1 MPNGQR
7 RNRNSRHANTQRN
20 LQNASVIEASAIAEI
35 VDVVVAAEEY
45 VDNSAEIER
54 LKSRLDIQKNTI
66 IRLKKN
72 EKEALL
78 NEKHALLSID
88 SFTKCLKVLRDEEG
102 VINMSQNSDG
112 SIKKVVPK
120 CIYRNGEEISFK
132 GVPKLLDQ
140 QDELMVTQVMLI
152 NRQEEEIKKLKTF
165 CKSLI
170 TKDKEVIKNMISE
183 CDKLDNLSKIINK
196 QDDDLVC
203 DINFSDEESDEE
215 EEDFMS
221 HKTFIQRGKHYSYNE
236 KYELYDDD
244 FQFIKKFDSKFK
256 MIAHFMD

>member
-35 VDVVVAAEEY
+35 AEVVFAAEAF

-54 LKSRLDIQKNTI
+54 LKSRVDIQKTTI

-72 EKEALL
+72 EKEAIKMQ
-78 NEKHALLSID
+78 N
-88 SFTKCLKVLRDEEG
+88 SFTNCLKVLRDEEG

-120 CIYRNGEEISFK
+120 CIYRNGEAISFK

-140 QDELMVTQVMLI
+140 QDDVMLTQTKVI
-152 NRQEEEIKKLKTF
+152 KLQEEEIKKLKTF

-170 TKDKEVIKNMISE
+170 TKDKEGIK
-183 CDKLDNLSKIINK
+183 NK

-256 MIAHFMD
+256 MIAYFRPSNKV

>member
-35 VDVVVAAEEY
+35 ASVVVAAEEY

-54 LKSRLDIQKNTI
+54 LKSRLDIQKTTI

-72 EKEALL
+72 EKEAIKMQ
-78 NEKHALLSID
+78 N
-88 SFTKCLKVLRDEEG
+88 SFTNCLKVLRDEEG

-170 TKDKEVIKNMISE
+170 TKDKEGIK
-183 CDKLDNLSKIINK
+183 NK

-256 MIAHFMD
+256 MIAYFRPSNKV

>member
-20 LQNASVIEASAIAEI
+20 LQTASVIEASAIAEI
-35 VDVVVAAEEY
+35 AEVVVAAEAF
-45 VDNSAEIER
+45 VDYSDEIQR
-54 LKSRLDIQKNTI
+54 LKSSLVSMRKGYTRQENE
-66 IRLKKN
+66 IRKLKKEDLRVRKSN
-72 EKEALL
+72 DAMMDALQ
-78 NEKHALLSID
+78 E
-88 SFTKCLKVLRDEEG
+88 LRDIHG
-102 VINMSQNSDG
+102 LI
-112 SIKKVVPK
+112 SIKTDKDGLLYCSPMGLN
-120 CIYRNGEEISFK
+120 RNGIQYKFK
-132 GVPKLLDQ
+132 DVAKLLQ
-140 QDELMVTQVMLI
+140 EQDDKI
-152 NRQEEEIKKLKTF
+152 NRRAKEIIKLKTF

-170 TKDKEVIKNMISE
+170 TKDKEGIKNMIKDVASSS
-183 CDKLDNLSKIINK
+183 DIDNLSKIINK

-221 HKTFIQRGKHYSYNE
+221 HKTFIQGGKHYSYNE

-256 MIAHFMD
+256 MMAYFRPSNKV